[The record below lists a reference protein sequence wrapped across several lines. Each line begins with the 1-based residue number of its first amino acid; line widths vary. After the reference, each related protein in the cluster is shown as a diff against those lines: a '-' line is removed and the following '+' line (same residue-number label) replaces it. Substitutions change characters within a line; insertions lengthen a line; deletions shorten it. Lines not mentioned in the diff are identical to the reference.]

1 VFAGFSASIFQGNI
15 MYKVVID
22 IGDWS
27 WDEDQKVTIDTSD
40 FDKVQIIQ
48 EFIEFQKDHGWAVDY
63 EAVEYEDEELEEEEL
78 EEEEEEE
85 SEEAEYAVGDIVED
99 DDGLVWELVG

>member
-1 VFAGFSASIFQGNI
+1 

-27 WDEDQKVTIDTSD
+27 WDEDQKVTIETGD
-40 FDKVQIIQ
+40 FDKAQIIQ
-48 EFIEFQKDHGWAVDY
+48 EFVEFQKEHGWAADY
-63 EAVEYEDEELEEEEL
+63 ELVEDYEEDEEDAQCDEEVEDEEEED
-78 EEEEEEE
+78 EV
-85 SEEAEYAVGDIVED
+85 AEYEVGDIVED

>member
-1 VFAGFSASIFQGNI
+1 

-27 WDEDQKVTIDTSD
+27 WDEEQKLTIETGD
-40 FDKVQIIQ
+40 FDKAQIIQ
-48 EFIEFQKDHGWAVDY
+48 EFVEFQKEHGWAADY
-63 EAVEYEDEELEEEEL
+63 DLVEDY

-85 SEEAEYAVGDIVED
+85 VEDAQCDEEVEEEDGEYAVGDIVED
-99 DDGLVWELVG
+99 EDGLVWELVG

>member
-1 VFAGFSASIFQGNI
+1 

-27 WDEDQKVTIDTSD
+27 WDEDQKVTIETSD
-40 FDKVQIIQ
+40 FDKAQIIQ
-48 EFIEFQKDHGWAVDY
+48 EFISFQQDNGWAADY
-63 EAVEYEDEELEEEEL
+63 DLVEY

-85 SEEAEYAVGDIVED
+85 VEEDEVEEDEVEEDEIAEYSVGDIVED
-99 DDGLVWELVG
+99 EDGLVWELVG

>member
-1 VFAGFSASIFQGNI
+1 

-27 WDEDQKVTIDTSD
+27 WDEDQTLTIETSD

-48 EFIEFQKDHGWAVDY
+48 EFIAFQQDNGWAVDY
-63 EAVEYEDEELEEEEL
+63 EAVEYE
-78 EEEEEEE
+78 EEEEEVDEE
-85 SEEAEYAVGDIVED
+85 EDEIAEYAVGDIVED

>member
-1 VFAGFSASIFQGNI
+1 

-27 WDEDQKVTIDTSD
+27 WDEDQTVTIETGD
-40 FDKVQIIQ
+40 FDKAQIIQ
-48 EFIEFQKDHGWAVDY
+48 EFIEFQKDHGWAADY
-63 EAVEYEDEELEEEEL
+63 EAVEYEELEEDELNEE
-78 EEEEEEE
+78 
-85 SEEAEYAVGDIVED
+85 EEAEYSVGDIVED

>member
-1 VFAGFSASIFQGNI
+1 

-27 WDEDQKVTIDTSD
+27 WDEDQKVTIETGD
-40 FDKVQIIQ
+40 FDKAQIIQ
-48 EFIEFQKDHGWAVDY
+48 EFIEFQKDYGWAADY
-63 EAVEYEDEELEEEEL
+63 DVVESEEEEEEL
-78 EEEEEEE
+78 EEDELEEEDEE
-85 SEEAEYAVGDIVED
+85 EVEYAVGDIVED

>member
-1 VFAGFSASIFQGNI
+1 

-27 WDEDQKVTIDTSD
+27 WDEDQTVTIQTAD
-40 FDKVQIIQ
+40 FDKAQIIQ
-48 EFIEFQKDHGWAVDY
+48 EFVEFQKEHGWAADY
-63 EAVEYEDEELEEEEL
+63 DLVEDYDD
-78 EEEEEEE
+78 EEEEEDEVEDAQCDEE
-85 SEEAEYAVGDIVED
+85 VEEEEVEYAVGDIVED